1 MAWLLM
7 IGGAVFSVVGQ
18 LAYKQYSNNKQW
30 LWLIGGL
37 GLFSLAVPC
46 TMWAV
51 RDLGIGMVYVGSSIS
66 YILAPL
72 LGQVFFGEHVTIRQW
87 GYFGLIM
94 AGVIVYAW

>member
-1 MAWLLM
+1 MAWILM

-18 LAYKQYSNNKQW
+18 LAYKQYSHNKHW
-30 LWLIGGL
+30 PWLIGGL

-46 TMWAV
+46 TMLAV

-72 LGQVFFGEHVTIRQW
+72 LGQIFFAEQVTARQW
-87 GYFGLIM
+87 FFFGLIM
-94 AGVIVYAW
+94 AGVVVYAW